1 MYDHTMLSWHAKIA
15 RHTTI
20 DHKYPWHRKRST
32 QKQQKQKIPRRHK
45 IWSSVEREIARK
57 QKHHTCC
64 GWNGHGAT
72 VAVIT
77 NIIISFKYFCT
88 SRRFNVS
95 MAVAGGQNAINISSS
110 NSRKSRNY
118 FHCLHSQWSAFSSD
132 FLCFF
137 SSLYTHTRTAA
148 CVHRV
153 SVCVCS
159 VFTYQVSNVSHISI
173 IQLGAAH
180 HIFLVPTDLWKVIF
194 WSVSIQTAPMD
205 AHSKIAE
212 I

>member
-95 MAVAGGQNAINISSS
+95 MAVLLAGRMQSTSAAAIAEKVKTTFTVYIHSGQHSLPISSV
-110 NSRKSRNY
+110 
-118 FHCLHSQWSAFSSD
+118 FSP
-132 FLCFF
+132 
-137 SSLYTHTRTAA
+137 A
-148 CVHRV
+148 CIHIRELPPVCTV
-153 SVCVCS
+153 WVCVVCVCVHVPS
-159 VFTYQVSNVSHISI
+159 VKCFSYFYNTTWCSAPY
-173 IQLGAAH
+173 
-180 HIFLVPTDLWKVIF
+180 FLLWKVIF
-194 WSVSIQTAPMD
+194 WSVSIQTASMD